1 MSIVTEDGTG
11 KADAESLCTVTFA
24 DAYHIAR
31 GNTLWATMTTTEK
44 EQALRRFTEHAR
56 GRYQGRWKGDRVYST
71 QALDFPR
78 IGLCVDGF
86 AVLSNIVPVEVQNA
100 WALGAFKAAS
110 GDLDPDLEQM
120 IVHEKIGPIE
130 TTYSP
135 TSAQNKRFVAIDRI
149 LAAYLNGMGGANVR
163 LVRA

>member
-1 MSIVTEDGTG
+1 MSLIVEDGTG
-11 KADAESLCTVTFA
+11 MADAESLCTVTFA
-24 DAYHIAR
+24 DTFHSNR

-110 GDLDPDLEQM
+110 GDLDPDLTQT
-120 IVHEKIGPIE
+120 VKRKKVGPIE
-130 TTYSP
+130 VEYADNS
-135 TSAQNKRFVAIDRI
+135 SQAKRFKAIDQI
-149 LAAYLNGMGGANVR
+149 LGPYLTGMGGANVR